1 VRGAILAAG
10 LLAASCHGAASC
22 ECGGG
27 AGAGADVQQ
36 QPPGPAPGEDAP
48 GGCRN
53 ADVPVGS
60 TCRFNAVFPQHCGD
74 CALGEELYRVAH
86 YYDGP
91 GGTTWGFGS
100 AMVKIPAGKRAELE
114 AFLRERSPVACSGWI
129 VNPPCN
135 PDATSVAL
143 ELEWPDWVKR

>member
-1 VRGAILAAG
+1 VKGAILAAG

-27 AGAGADVQQ
+27 AGAGAQRQAEPV
-36 QPPGPAPGEDAP
+36 PIDAP

-53 ADVPVGS
+53 ADVPAGS
-60 TCRFNAVFPQHCGD
+60 TCRFNDVFPQHCAD
-74 CALGEELYRVAH
+74 CAAGEELYRVAH

-100 AMVKIPAGKRAELE
+100 AMVRIPAGKRAELE
-114 AFLRERSPVACSGWI
+114 AFLRKRSPVGCNGWI

-135 PDATSVAL
+135 PDATSV
-143 ELEWPDWVKR
+143 ELDLQWPDWVKR

>member
-1 VRGAILAAG
+1 MRGAILAAG

-27 AGAGADVQQ
+27 AGASVQAEPVQEDGA
-36 QPPGPAPGEDAP
+36 
-48 GGCRN
+48 CRN
-53 ADVPVGS
+53 ADVPAGS

-74 CALGEELYRVAH
+74 CAPGEELYRVAH